1 MTRRPLPWILAMAAV
16 FVAGLLAYIAW
27 PREPEP
33 PPAYPAQGAPL
44 VRPHAPMLGPVD
56 APVTIVEFFDPSCEG
71 CRAFH
76 PYVKQIVAD
85 YRGKVR
91 VVVRYAPLHHGSDEA
106 VAILEAAREQAR
118 FEPVLE
124 AFLLRQP
131 EWAVHGA
138 PDLAL
143 AWRVAAEA
151 GLDVSPARRQSAMA
165 RARAVL
171 EQDVADL
178 NALAIE
184 KTPPSS

>member
-91 VVVRYAPLHHGSDEA
+91 VVVRYAPLHQGSDEA

-124 AFLLRQP
+124 ALLLRQP